1 MTETYASEPPAAVPA
16 IFVVGEAL
24 IDIVV
29 RPSGREEHPGGSP
42 MNVAY
47 GLGRLGVPTTLRSV
61 IGRDARGDRIRRHLA
76 ESGVELDAASV
87 TDAPTSTALAE
98 IQPDGHA
105 EYTFDIAWNPGA
117 IAAPSG
123 IALAHTGSIAAVLR
137 PGAADVRR
145 LFGAIA
151 DTALLSFDPNVRPAL
166 AGDRDAAFETIAA
179 VAARAHVVK
188 MSDEDAE
195 WLHPDLALEDV
206 LDHYLE
212 AGTGIVAVTRG
223 ADGCLVASPRAR
235 LALPSIP
242 VDVIDTIGAG
252 DAFMSGLLS
261 GVLDLD
267 LIGAVRERR
276 LEADG
281 LRAVADQALASAR
294 VTVSR
299 AGANPPTR
307 AELRAALAAH

>member
-1 MTETYASEPPAAVPA
+1 MTESDASGPPPA
-16 IFVVGEAL
+16 ILVVGEAL

-29 RPSGREEHPGGSP
+29 RPSGREEHAGGSP

-47 GLGRLGVPTTLRSV
+47 GLGRLGVATTFRSV

-76 ESGVELDAASV
+76 EAGVALDPASV
-87 TDAPTSTALAE
+87 TDAPTSTALAA
-98 IQPDGHA
+98 IRPDGQA

-123 IALAHTGSIAAVLR
+123 VALAHTGSIATVLP

-145 LFGAIA
+145 LFGAMA
-151 DTALLSFDPNVRPAL
+151 DTALLSFDPNVRPAV
-166 AGDRDAAFETIAA
+166 AGDREAAIDAVEAI
-179 VAARAHVVK
+179 AARAHIVK
-188 MSDEDAE
+188 MSDEDAA
-195 WLHPDLALEDV
+195 WLHPDIALEDV
-206 LDHYLE
+206 LDRYLA
-212 AGTGIVAVTRG
+212 AGAGLVAVTRG

-242 VDVIDTIGAG
+242 VDVVDTIGAG

-261 GVLDLD
+261 GVLDRD

-276 LEADG
+276 LEAEA

-307 AELRAALAAH
+307 TELRAALAAR